1 MDEATRRSLQSVV
14 AEVEAER
21 ATSETLRELAR
32 NLDRTQRMIAMQLGQ
47 VYALPP
53 AELSAHVTATAQQFA
68 DVRADIARLCEAVPA
83 QEYYK
88 WNETWSWAM
97 RNAAFGACFTY
108 YLGTGLLLSKEQT
121 ADVLGM
127 HALPSDRMM
136 LATDEYLHGLIS
148 MANELPRLAMNAVTA
163 GDFGAPVRIA
173 AFVKQLHAAFQ
184 VLNLKNDILR
194 KRFDGLKY
202 DVKRVEEIM
211 YDIRLRNLASD
222 QAATAPH
229 NDPTALL
236 ATLAGHA

>member
-1 MDEATRRSLQSVV
+1 
-14 AEVEAER
+14 
-21 ATSETLRELAR
+21 
-32 NLDRTQRMIAMQLGQ
+32 
-47 VYALPP
+47 
-53 AELSAHVTATAQQFA
+53 
-68 DVRADIARLCEAVPA
+68 
-83 QEYYK
+83 
-88 WNETWSWAM
+88 M

-194 KRFDGLKY
+194 KRFDGLK
-202 DVKRVEEIM
+202 V
-211 YDIRLRNLASD
+211 RLRLPTHAVRRETRRRDHVRYPLA
-222 QAATAPH
+222 QPGLRPGGHGATQRPDRA
-229 NDPTALL
+229 
-236 ATLAGHA
+236 AGHARRARLALRKKKKGGVSFYRDTKEKKYNAFTRPACRPPCSRPWGTTPYSETRRAAGAEASAETNQRP

>member
-1 MDEATRRSLQSVV
+1 
-14 AEVEAER
+14 
-21 ATSETLRELAR
+21 
-32 NLDRTQRMIAMQLGQ
+32 
-47 VYALPP
+47 
-53 AELSAHVTATAQQFA
+53 
-68 DVRADIARLCEAVPA
+68 
-83 QEYYK
+83 
-88 WNETWSWAM
+88 M

-194 KRFDGLKY
+194 KRFDGLK
-202 DVKRVEEIM
+202 V
-211 YDIRLRNLASD
+211 RLRLPTHAVRRETRRRDHVRYPLA
-222 QAATAPH
+222 QPGLRPGGHGATQRPDRA
-229 NDPTALL
+229 
-236 ATLAGHA
+236 AGHARRARLALRKKKGGYHSIEIRKRRNTMRLLARRAVPLVLVHGVRHHIQKPAALLVRRHRQRRTSVHER